1 MQPGAAAPP
10 AVRLLLPWPLLG
22 PVLPVGRVG
31 RSHGCAGG
39 RAAAAGGAEA
49 GVVCGARRGN
59 HAVRL
64 ARRGLADQ
72 PRLWRLCYFYLS
84 SFQFRFRF
92 YACWSLVEAAGVLCR
107 FPHPS
112 NVSPW
117 ECETATSPSLI
128 IASWNVSVHRFL
140 RAYVHTRLQ
149 LPSRPAR
156 RLGAFAVSAFWHG
169 MHAGYYLFF
178 AGLFAMVLV
187 ERLVR

>member
-1 MQPGAAAPP
+1 
-10 AVRLLLPWPLLG
+10 
-22 PVLPVGRVG
+22 
-31 RSHGCAGG
+31 
-39 RAAAAGGAEA
+39 
-49 GVVCGARRGN
+49 
-59 HAVRL
+59 
-64 ARRGLADQ
+64 
-72 PRLWRLCYFYLS
+72 
-84 SFQFRFRF
+84 
-92 YACWSLVEAAGVLCR
+92 VLCR

-117 ECETATSPSLI
+117 ECETAISPSHM

-187 ERLVR
+187 ERLVRAAAVAARLPDRSTWPAAPRLACGVLQQWWTMATLTFFGAAFNRRGWSETLQVWVAVENYGFWLLALPGGGAALMLLLTKATESTGSKRKAP